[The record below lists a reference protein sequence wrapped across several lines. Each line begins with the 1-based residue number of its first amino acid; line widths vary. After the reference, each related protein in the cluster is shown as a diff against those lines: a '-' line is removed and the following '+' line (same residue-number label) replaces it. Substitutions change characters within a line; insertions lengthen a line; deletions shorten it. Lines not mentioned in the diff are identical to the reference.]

1 MLDRRCWG
9 FWALR
14 GFIFVFSFIPPAC
27 YDCVPQ
33 QVTNYDTGGS
43 GAFCGF
49 LGGSDAH
56 FRFFSDFMRADE
68 IISCR
73 QVGGP
78 GGHYETTDIGA
89 DWVVH
94 VESFFH
100 MFGRAFNCLRD
111 APETRYA
118 LYKYSSYLLY
128 HRSWGIFA
136 FCGKIEDGGVLE
148 ARAGASGEAPE
159 PRPPPGAQGT

>member
-1 MLDRRCWG
+1 MHQR
-9 FWALR
+9 
-14 GFIFVFSFIPPAC
+14 VT
-27 YDCVPQ
+27 DC
-33 QVTNYDTGGS
+33 DTDGS
-43 GAFCGF
+43 GLSGR
-49 LGGSDAH
+49 SDAH

-78 GGHYETTDIGA
+78 GGYEKTTDIGA

-100 MFGRAFNCLRD
+100 MFRRAFNCLRD

-118 LYKYSSYLLY
+118 LYTYSSHLHH
-128 HRSWGIFA
+128 HRS
-136 FCGKIEDGGVLE
+136 CGVFVLSENREGGRGVRIVWE
-148 ARAGASGEAPE
+148 AENVRTVRSH
-159 PRPPPGAQGT
+159 PPGAGKSLCYQLSLAVKRYSL